1 MKGVQLLKFFVFI
14 LRSKF
19 SKNVFVFCLRKISRV
34 FEFPIERFER
44 SKVSKAPSTF
54 HGCAKKKETKLFC
67 LKYAELTDK
76 SNYRPISLLPVISK
90 GHFVIIKPGDSLQHN
105 FFKKKFALKR
115 MLKVFLALFEFKRSS
130 LLYLKFF
137 SYCQDLNSA
146 HTGHICC

>member
-1 MKGVQLLKFFVFI
+1 MKGIQLLKFFVFI

-67 LKYAELTDK
+67 LKYAEIGKNQNVSNENELT
-76 SNYRPISLLPVISK
+76 SCSLDGECSIERFIIFNVIN
-90 GHFVIIKPGDSLQHN
+90 VL
-105 FFKKKFALKR
+105 
-115 MLKVFLALFEFKRSS
+115 
-130 LLYLKFF
+130 
-137 SYCQDLNSA
+137 
-146 HTGHICC
+146 